1 MDYKSMWEDLR
12 NEVENAHTFYVD
24 GKYCS
29 PSESVHGQT
38 QTEHMLRVM
47 GTLERKYG
55 LED

>member
-29 PSESVHGQT
+29 LSESVHGQA

-47 GTLERKYG
+47 DTLERKYG